1 MRTGKLYID
10 SKDAYDRYGV
20 YVVDDGYNQ
29 LVAFPPRKTVKS
41 NDWQEEDGIEAD
53 LSEPVLNT
61 REVEIKFAVSGLFSR
76 YFKFFELISD
86 GAYHNFNFVEIGRTY
101 RLRLTQQPNLDAGKI
116 LGVYTLKF
124 ADDFPLTPESDFSDY
139 VAPASTVA
147 TSQEYLIDDH
157 PTTYWGVRLLQ
168 GSLAEVMKSAAVK
181 QNLLRNIP
189 SQAGVVYDPQ
199 NVTYKSKDVKLN
211 CLLRAASLTEFW
223 RSYDAFLYDLI
234 RPEERTLYVSEI
246 EEEFL
251 FYYKSCQTKNFF
263 PDDGKIWFEFTLT
276 VTFTEQF
283 RILQGD
289 MVLASESNICIETED
304 GGYLIDMQPDSKY
317 FPDE

>member
-1 MRTGKLYID
+1 MYKQGIMKTETINFCVTGLKRLINKYIWRMDVTKPEISLTPEALVFLYN
-10 SKDAYDRYGV
+10 S
-20 YVVDDGYNQ
+20 
-29 LVAFPPRKTVKS
+29 RKEYTTIPWT
-41 NDWQEEDGIEAD
+41 DIQ
-53 LSEPVLNT
+53 
-61 REVEIKFAVSGLFSR
+61 EIKFIEDEF
-76 YFKFFELISD
+76 
-86 GAYHNFNFVEIGRTY
+86 
-101 RLRLTQQPNLDAGKI
+101 GKAI
-116 LGVYTLKF
+116 
-124 ADDFPLTPESDFSDY
+124 
-139 VAPASTVA
+139 
-147 TSQEYLIDDH
+147 
-157 PTTYWGVRLLQ
+157 
-168 GSLAEVMKSAAVK
+168 
-181 QNLLRNIP
+181 IP
-189 SQAGVVYDPQ
+189 VVYDPQ

-211 CLLRAASLTEFW
+211 CFLRAASLTEFW